1 MFPSS
6 IPAGRAVQE
15 APAGQGARAVPEA
28 VRAGAPGPALPV
40 LPHAL
45 LPAPPA
51 VHALPAAPA
60 LAPVLLPAA
69 PDAP

>member
-6 IPAGRAVQE
+6 IQAGHAVQAAPAGQAAARAVQE
-15 APAGQGARAVPEA
+15 
-28 VRAGAPGPALPV
+28 APGPALPV

-51 VHALPAAPA
+51 VHALPAALA
-60 LAPVLLPAA
+60 LARALLPAA

>member
-1 MFPSS
+1 M
-6 IPAGRAVQE
+6 AL
-15 APAGQGARAVPEA
+15 AGQEARAVLEA

-51 VHALPAAPA
+51 VHALPAALA
-60 LAPVLLPAA
+60 LARALLPAA

>member
-1 MFPSS
+1 MQ
-6 IPAGRAVQE
+6 A
-15 APAGQGARAVPEA
+15 APAGQAAARAVHQ
-28 VRAGAPGPALPV
+28 APGPALPV

-51 VHALPAAPA
+51 VHALPAA
-60 LAPVLLPAA
+60 LARARALLPAA